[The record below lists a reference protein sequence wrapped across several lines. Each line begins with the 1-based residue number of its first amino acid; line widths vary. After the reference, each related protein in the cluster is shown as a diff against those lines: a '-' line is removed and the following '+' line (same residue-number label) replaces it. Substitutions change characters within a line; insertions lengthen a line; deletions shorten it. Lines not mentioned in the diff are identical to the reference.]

1 MKIKKKQKQK
11 QKKTKKKNKQT
22 NKQTNK
28 NNKNNNSSKN
38 QKARYHE
45 SSKMQIEYSQR
56 KYSDNK
62 KISKNEV
69 H

>member
-1 MKIKKKQKQK
+1 MKIKKKN
-11 QKKTKKKNKQT
+11 KKTKKKTNKQT

-28 NNKNNNSSKN
+28 NNNNNNNSSSKN